1 VTAVETRSGRL
12 RGVERR
18 GVLAFRGIPY
28 AAPPTGARRFRAPAP
43 AEPWPGVRVA
53 SEPGPGAPQRGG
65 TLGGAFARIVGPG
78 STSEDC
84 LTLDLWTPRADGA
97 RRPVL
102 VWIHG
107 GAFVMGAGS
116 ALAYSGAALARR
128 GDVVVVT
135 ANYRLGALGFLQLG
149 DVAPG
154 AGFDSNLGLL
164 DQIAALEWV
173 RDNVAAFGGDP
184 ANVTVFG
191 ESAGGM
197 SVGTLL
203 GTPRARGLFARA
215 IAQSGAA
222 HNTQS
227 RAGAA
232 RVATTFLAALGLAP
246 AEAGR
251 LREAPVPA
259 LLDAQ
264 LVTVAKLGL
273 AYGTLPFE
281 PAVDGD
287 LLPGHPLDAIAKGS
301 ARGVPLLVGT
311 NRDEWNLFLLA
322 DAKARV
328 LDEDGLLRRYARSL
342 GPDDV
347 PRAHALY
354 REALLTASPRARW
367 AAYQT
372 HRVFTAP
379 ADRLAELQA
388 VHAPSYAYL
397 FTWSPPLV
405 RSRVG
410 ACHAL
415 EVPLVFGTFR
425 HPLLRG
431 LYLGGASSTAAA
443 LQRAWLAFARTGCP
457 ETGGSWL
464 TYSAANRTPHVLGG
478 DDRGAR
484 DAFERVRPFWAE
496 RGHGSRV

>member
-1 VTAVETRSGRL
+1 MVVETRSGRL
-12 RGVERR
+12 RGVEQR
-18 GVLAFRGIPY
+18 GVLIFRGIPY
-28 AAPPTGARRFRAPAP
+28 AAPPTGALRFCAPAP
-43 AEPWPGVRVA
+43 VAPWTGVRDA
-53 SEPGPGAPQRGG
+53 LRSGPGAPQRGG
-65 TLGGAFARIVGPG
+65 TLSGAFARIVGPG
-78 STSEDC
+78 TTAEDC
-84 LTLDLWTPRADGA
+84 LTLDLWTPAADGA

-116 ALAYSGAALARR
+116 ALAYAGASLARR
-128 GDVVVVT
+128 GDVVVV
-135 ANYRLGALGFLQLG
+135 ALNYRLGALGFLQLG

-154 AGFDSNLGLL
+154 GRFDSNLGLR

-173 RDNVAAFGGDP
+173 QGNVAAFGGDP

-222 HNTQS
+222 HNTAS
-227 RAGAA
+227 RESAA
-232 RVATTFLAALGLAP
+232 RVAATFLAALDLAP
-246 AEAGR
+246 GEAER
-251 LREAPVPA
+251 LRELPVVT

-264 LVTVAKLGL
+264 LATLARLGL
-273 AYGTLPFE
+273 TYGTLPFE
-281 PAVDGD
+281 PAVDGE
-287 LLPGHPLDAIAKGS
+287 LLPEHPLDAIAQGS
-301 ARGVPLLVGT
+301 ARGVPLLVGS
-311 NRDEWNLFLLA
+311 NRDEWNLFLLM
-322 DAKARV
+322 DAKARA

-342 GPDDV
+342 GADQV
-347 PRAHALY
+347 EGAHRLY
-354 REALLTASPRARW
+354 RETLPRASPRARW

-379 ADRLAELQA
+379 AARLAELQSA
-388 VHAPSYAYL
+388 HAPTYGYL

-410 ACHAL
+410 ACHAI

-431 LYLGGASSTAAA
+431 LYLGGASAAAAA

-464 TYSAANRTPHVLGG
+464 TSSAANQRPQVLGG
-478 DDRGAR
+478 DDGGAL
-484 DAFERVRPFWAE
+484 DAFERVRGFWTE

>member
-1 VTAVETRSGRL
+1 M
-12 RGVERR
+12 
-18 GVLAFRGIPY
+18 
-28 AAPPTGARRFRAPAP
+28 
-43 AEPWPGVRVA
+43 
-53 SEPGPGAPQRGG
+53 
-65 TLGGAFARIVGPG
+65 LGGAFARIVGPS

-116 ALAYSGAALARR
+116 ALAYTGAALARR

-135 ANYRLGALGFLQLG
+135 VNYRLGALGFLQLG
-149 DVAPG
+149 DVASG
-154 AGFDSNLGLL
+154 AGFDSNLGLR

-184 ANVTVFG
+184 ASVTVFG

-197 SVGTLL
+197 SVGALL
-203 GTPRARGLFARA
+203 GTPRARGLFGRA

-227 RAGAA
+227 REGAT
-232 RVATTFLAALGLAP
+232 RVAATFLAVLGLAP

-251 LREAPVPA
+251 LREAPVRA

-264 LVTVAKLGL
+264 LATVSKLGL

-287 LLPGHPLDAIAKGS
+287 LLPEHPLDAISTGS

-322 DAKARV
+322 DAKART
-328 LDEDGLLRRYARSL
+328 LDEGGLLRRYARSL

-354 REALLTASPRARW
+354 REALPHASPRARW

-372 HRVFTAP
+372 HRVFMAP

-388 VHAPSYAYL
+388 AHAPSYAYL

-415 EVPLVFGTFR
+415 EVPLVFGTYR

-431 LYLGGASSTAAA
+431 LYLGGASSTALA

-464 TYSAANRTPHVLGG
+464 TFSAANRAPQALGG
-478 DDRGAR
+478 EDRGAVA
-484 DAFERVRPFWAE
+484 AFERVRGFWAE